1 MSVEL
6 VKKSLLLNRGR
17 KRESAQVIKERD
29 LIVPD
34 GKPDMQKV
42 LQMDGKLDIEQIEVQ
57 QDRIIYKG
65 KVELTILYV
74 PDKNPMTISTMK
86 STIPLEDFII
96 VEGVDKEHGVKLNY
110 SIGHLHWNVLNERKV
125 NVKVIVQLDV
135 DALESHTAEVVVG
148 YESLEPIQVKKQAV
162 CFSKKS
168 NIKEEKMILKDDL
181 AVPSGKPSIGEILKT
196 DIVISDKEIRRTDEE
211 IFYSGNMNVS
221 TLYKVQ
227 GDEET
232 IEMMHHQV
240 PFSSAIE
247 YPRADD
253 EEFCDC
259 SLDVFQQYVQV
270 IPDLDG
276 EDRILE
282 VEAVIKAEATS
293 IDAVR
298 AEIVRDIYCPGKKVE
313 VTDQT
318 SDYMNL
324 LHKVD
329 TCMLKKESIIFEE
342 TVPDN
347 ETIFSICMQPV
358 IEDTLIKENSVDI
371 SGVVEVKVTYITE
384 EATQKL
390 ATTSSVIPFTEQVE
404 VMGIDPKSVPVV
416 SSTVEDI
423 RILTQGKREVAV
435 EFKICNKLE
444 VYHKESLYLLENVEL
459 EEIDV
464 EDLKKLPSMT
474 IYTVKKGDSY
484 WSIAKKYNTT
494 LKEIKELN
502 DIDLDADLYPGQKI
516 MILKKVNY

>member
-6 VKKSLLLNRGR
+6 VKKSLLLNKGT
-17 KRESAQVIKERD
+17 KREFAQVIKERD
-29 LIVPD
+29 LIMPD

-74 PDKNPMTISTMK
+74 PDSNPMTISTMK

-125 NVKVIVQLDV
+125 NVKVILQLEV
-135 DALESHTAEVVVG
+135 DALETHTAEVVVG
-148 YESLEPIQVKKQAV
+148 YDSLEPIQVRKQDV
-162 CFSKKS
+162 YFSKKS

-181 AVPSGKPSIGEILKT
+181 AVPSGKPSMGEILRT
-196 DIVISDKEIRRTDEE
+196 EITISDKEIRRTDEE

-227 GDEET
+227 GEEEV

-240 PFSSAIE
+240 PFSSALE
-247 YPRADD
+247 YVREDD

-259 SLDVFQQYVQV
+259 SLDIAQQYVQV
-270 IPDLDG
+270 IQDLDG

-282 VEAVIKAEATS
+282 VEAVIKAEAST

-313 VTDQT
+313 VTDKT
-318 SDYMNL
+318 CDFMNL

-329 TCMLKKESIIFEE
+329 TCMLKKDTIIFEE

-347 ETIFSICMQPV
+347 ETIYSICMKPV
-358 IEDTLIKENSVDI
+358 IEDTVIKENSLEI
-371 SGVVEVKVTYITE
+371 SGLVEVKIIYTTQ

-390 ATTSSVIPFTEQVE
+390 ASTSAVIPFMEEVE
-404 VMGIDPKSVPVV
+404 IEGIDQKAIPVVV
-416 SSTVEDI
+416 SSVEDI

-435 EFKICNKLE
+435 EFKICNKVE
-444 VYHKESLYLLENVEL
+444 VYHKEPLYILENVEL
-459 EEIDV
+459 EDIDI

-474 IYTVKKGDSY
+474 IYTVKKGDTY

-494 LKEIKELN
+494 LEEIKELN
-502 DIDLDADLYPGQKI
+502 EIDLDADLYPGQKI